1 MVEEYFIS
9 TYCELGPSQVQYM
22 LFIRTMN
29 MNFYAPLDS
38 FDLIVIRWCVMA
50 GKSDGHYLFMHLK
63 KITSHEIAHF
73 NRWSWIDEMMYG

>member
-38 FDLIVIRWCVMA
+38 FDLIVIR
-50 GKSDGHYLFMHLK
+50 
-63 KITSHEIAHF
+63 
-73 NRWSWIDEMMYG
+73 